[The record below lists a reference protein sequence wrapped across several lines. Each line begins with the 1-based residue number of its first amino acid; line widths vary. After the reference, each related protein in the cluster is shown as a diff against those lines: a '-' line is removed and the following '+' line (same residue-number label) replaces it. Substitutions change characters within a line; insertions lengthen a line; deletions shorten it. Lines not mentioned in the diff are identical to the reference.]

1 MRKTMAY
8 VTSILSLAL
17 GGGSLLGFMIF
28 LYAGPLN
35 LIDLGLE
42 GRQILMFDVGISL
55 LFFAQHS
62 IMIRQSFR
70 RFAERF
76 IPDVYGSALYSIS
89 SGLVLTAL
97 IVLWQGSETTIAS
110 AEGTLRIVLRVVF
123 FLSIMGFYLA
133 VRALK
138 RFDAFG
144 VARIMSSLKK
154 RQPREMPFVAAGAY
168 RIVRHPLYVLNLTAI
183 WAYPDLTADR
193 LVFNVLWT
201 IWIVAGTLL
210 EEKDLIREFG
220 NEYLD
225 YQRDVPM
232 LIPSLRPLRAHS
244 NTMEVQS

>member
-1 MRKTMAY
+1 MRKTTAY
-8 VTSILSLAL
+8 VTAILSLAL
-17 GGGSLLGFMIF
+17 GGSSLLGFMIF

-42 GRQILMFDVGISL
+42 GHQILFFDAGISL

-76 IPDVYGSALYSIS
+76 IPEVYGSVLYSIS
-89 SGLVLTAL
+89 SGAVLAAV
-97 IVLWQGSETTIAS
+97 IVLWQGSDTMLAS
-110 AEGTLRIVLRVVF
+110 AEGTFRIALRVVF
-123 FLSIMGFYLA
+123 FLSMAGFYLA
-133 VRALK
+133 VRTLK
-138 RFDAFG
+138 HFDAFG
-144 VARIMSSLKK
+144 TARIMSHLKE
-154 RQPREMPFVAAGAY
+154 RQPREMPFVVAGAY
-168 RIVRHPLYVLNLTAI
+168 RIVRHPLYFLNLTAI

-220 NEYLD
+220 NKYLD

-232 LIPSLRPLRAHS
+232 LIPSLRPPRAHS